1 MELKFSKILSNRLK
15 GKNLSA
21 LAKKLGMPRSILH
34 SWVKAEG
41 IPSLNNL
48 DYIIKLADYLNL
60 SLEEI
65 LTGEE
70 GNRKVISAITFQDE
84 SRVYKMSIERIK

>member
-1 MELKFSKILSNRLK
+1 MELKFSKILAQRLK

-21 LAKKLGMPRSILH
+21 LAKDLDMPRAMLH
-34 SWVKAEG
+34 DWVNSKR

-48 DYIIKLADYLNL
+48 EFIIKLADYLNL

-65 LTGEE
+65 LTGQENE
-70 GNRKVISAITFQDE
+70 KKIISAITFQDE
-84 SRVYKMSIERIK
+84 NRQYKMSIERIK